1 MELYNYK
8 KQIIKKLISAAK
20 SCSMVVEKVLKLVF
34 NFTIKELQ
42 CSNSCS
48 SIIFIDNLTQ
58 IQQVNLALNQI

>member
-8 KQIIKKLISAAK
+8 KQIIKNLIFAAK
-20 SCSMVVEKVLKLVF
+20 SCSMVVERVLKLVF

-48 SIIFIDNLTQ
+48 SISDNLTQ
-58 IQQVNLALNQI
+58 TQQVNLALNPI